1 MNRMISHMLKLRH
14 YFNNY
19 SCSVFAQAMM
29 EKANGKCGIC
39 GDPYLGARD
48 NEAGGKYALGVI
60 TKQYKMGSI
69 INVTIELTTNHKGYF
84 EFRLCPQ
91 NDPFTPITEECLD
104 RHVLNIMGYGKR
116 YMLYD
121 EKTVMVDLQLML
133 PPGLKCS
140 QCVLQWK
147 WRAGLFPITYYSLT
161 SVIKMMN
168 FSICFNIV
176 ALLSTFIFKDIF
188 EKK

>member
-1 MNRMISHMLKLRH
+1 MHFSLMLLYFLGKYDNKQNDIPYVKMQQ

-19 SCSVFAQAMM
+19 YFSVFVKAMM

-60 TKQYKMGSI
+60 TKQYKVGSI

-91 NDPFTPITEECLD
+91 NDPYTPITEECLD

-133 PPGLKCS
+133 PPGLQCS

-147 WRAGLFPITYYSLT
+147 WRAGRFPITYYSLT

-168 FSICFNIV
+168 F
-176 ALLSTFIFKDIF
+176 
-188 EKK
+188 

>member
-1 MNRMISHMLKLRH
+1 
-14 YFNNY
+14 
-19 SCSVFAQAMM
+19 MM
-29 EKANGKCGIC
+29 EKASGKCGIC
-39 GDPYLGARD
+39 GDPHFGARD
-48 NEAGGKYALGVI
+48 NEAGGKYALGII
-60 TKQYKMGSI
+60 TKQYRVGSV

-91 NDPFTPITEECLD
+91 NDPYTPITEACLD

-116 YMLYD
+116 FMLYD

-147 WRAGLFPITYYSLT
+147 WRAGS
-161 SVIKMMN
+161 
-168 FSICFNIV
+168 
-176 ALLSTFIFKDIF
+176 
-188 EKK
+188 